1 MLVCKK
7 KNMLYHDTIDQFFD
21 VDAYCDRRE
30 GEPFVFEVE
39 EECAKAWI
47 DNNEAADGVN
57 ISVAPAAVAPPAVI
71 PATAVDEVQR
81 RKVDINLP
89 SMQKERVVGCITVIS
104 KYRDQV
110 YSHPRSID
118 AQQSQSLYCPMQIS
132 TNIHTLVEFI
142 FDV

>member
-21 VDAYCDRRE
+21 VDAYCDRME

-81 RKVDINLP
+81 RKVDISL
-89 SMQKERVVGCITVIS
+89 SSIQKEFFGCITIIS
-104 KYRDQV
+104 KNATKFIVILARQMHNNLKV
-110 YSHPRSID
+110 YTVLCR
-118 AQQSQSLYCPMQIS
+118 
-132 TNIHTLVEFI
+132 
-142 FDV
+142 